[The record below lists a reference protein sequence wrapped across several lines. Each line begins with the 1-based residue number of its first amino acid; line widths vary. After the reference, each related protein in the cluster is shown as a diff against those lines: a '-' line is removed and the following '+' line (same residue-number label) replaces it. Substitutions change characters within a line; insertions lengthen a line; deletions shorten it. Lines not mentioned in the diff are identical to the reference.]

1 MFLNSCARVLTFHSS
16 IETEI
21 AVSEQKAIK
30 PSWDLADSPKTQHSP
45 PSLRPVVPE
54 FSDIF
59 YEIVERMS
67 ENIAHISKFSRAG
80 WILALR
86 WSFFELTFKRLVGLM
101 IEMMSVQ
108 PPDEFGPC
116 DMVGR
121 LCSHV
126 SLASSSCLGNQEI
139 VFFFFWVFEDRKKEP
154 KPNIRW
160 TQKFGQRGVPTS
172 NHCKIKS

>member
-21 AVSEQKAIK
+21 AVSEQIAIK
-30 PSWDLADSPKTQHSP
+30 PSWDLAVTLLKRSIHRP
-45 PSLRPVVPE
+45 LCVPVVPE

-139 VFFFFWVFEDRKKEP
+139 VFFFFFLGIWR
-154 KPNIRW
+154 
-160 TQKFGQRGVPTS
+160 
-172 NHCKIKS
+172 